1 MKTIKQSPHAGGVI
15 GILKAGD
22 WFTDEKHPL
31 GSLANGAGIYRD
43 NFFVVAT
50 WFPITDGV
58 RVDYEGRETIAMTR
72 LMSHAEMIYKAV
84 KAATV

>member
-1 MKTIKQSPHAGGVI
+1 MNTIKQSPHAGGVI

-31 GSLANGAGIYRD
+31 GELANGAGIYRD

-50 WFPITDGV
+50 WFPSTDGV
-58 RVDYEGRETIAMTR
+58 RVDYEGRNTLAMTR
-72 LMSHAEMIYKAV
+72 LLTHAELIYKTAREACV
-84 KAATV
+84 